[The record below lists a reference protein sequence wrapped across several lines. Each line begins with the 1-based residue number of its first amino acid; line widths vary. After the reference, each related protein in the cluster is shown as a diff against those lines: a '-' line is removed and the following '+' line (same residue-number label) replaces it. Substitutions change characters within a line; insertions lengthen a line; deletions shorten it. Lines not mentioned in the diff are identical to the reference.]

1 VKWEKVFP
9 ARPSLERSGGW
20 GIRECAFAV
29 VCMALLLRLVYGG
42 WVELLPEETY
52 YWNYARHLDI
62 GYLDHPPLVGWL
74 IEAGRRAFGDVEFGV
89 RVGAICC
96 GAVATVFMY
105 RLTRHLFGW
114 TAGWVSVVL
123 VQVLPFFFLS
133 GLLMTPDAPLTAAW
147 SGELYFLERALLG
160 GRRWGWW
167 GAGLCLGVGL
177 LSKYTILLLV
187 AATVVF
193 VLWDERSRIWL
204 RRVEPYGALVLA
216 CGLFL
221 PVIVWNAQHE
231 WASFLFQTSR
241 RLAERPQFALGKL
254 LGSALVLLTPLGFAG
269 AVWALMGRGGVAEE
283 RAGPGEEPGAPDE
296 AAGGPAVER
305 GAARRRVWRFL
316 KCATWVPVGVFALF
330 SLRHEVKLDWTGAA
344 WVGAIPALSQGIVC
358 AGPGLKRTW
367 AATVA
372 GLLVFYGAGFYEL
385 TVGIPGVGYAR
396 HAELMPVGWR
406 QLGREIAG
414 KAEEVGEGE
423 GREPLVVGMDRYAI
437 ASELAFYGSRPGKSQ
452 RETSSG
458 HLFGQMGLMYERWVR
473 PEDVRGRTLLMV
485 GWSAGE
491 LSGGAIEGSVERLGP
506 IEEGHLERKG
516 ELIRPYY
523 YRLAYGYRGHPALD
537 RTGAGQ

>member
-1 VKWEKVFP
+1 MKRERTPF
-9 ARPSLERSGGW
+9 ASLGGSGAW
-20 GIRECAFAV
+20 GIREYALGVMCAAV
-29 VCMALLLRLVYGG
+29 LLRLAYAG

-74 IEAGRRAFGDVEFGV
+74 IEAGRRVFGDVEFGV
-89 RVGAICC
+89 RAGAMCC
-96 GAVATVFMY
+96 GVVATIFMY
-105 RLTRHLFGW
+105 RLTRHLFGE
-114 TAGWVSVVL
+114 ASGWVSVVL

-133 GLLMTPDAPLTAAW
+133 GTLMTPDAPLTAAW
-147 SGELYFLERALLG
+147 SGELYFLERALFG

-177 LSKYTILLLV
+177 LSKYTILLVV

-193 VLWDERSRIWL
+193 VLWDERSRGWL
-204 RRVEPYGALVLA
+204 RRVEPYGALLLG
-216 CGLFL
+216 CGLFV

-269 AVWALMGRGGVAEE
+269 AVWALVGRGG
-283 RAGPGEEPGAPDE
+283 
-296 AAGGPAVER
+296 AAGGRGGAAGER
-305 GAARRRVWRFL
+305 GEEMRRAWRFL

-344 WVGAIPALSQGIVC
+344 WVGAMPALSQGIVQ
-358 AGPGLKRTW
+358 AGAGLKRAW
-367 AATVA
+367 VATVVA
-372 GLLVFYGAGFYEL
+372 LLAFYGAGFYEL

-406 QLGREIAG
+406 QLGREVAK
-414 KAEEVGEGE
+414 KADEVGERE

-437 ASELAFYGSRPGKSQ
+437 ASELAFYGPERGTSS

-473 PEDVRGRTLLMV
+473 PEQERGRTLLMV
-485 GWSAGE
+485 GWSAAE

-523 YRLAYGYRGHPALD
+523 YRLAYGYHGHPALE
-537 RTGAGQ
+537 